1 MLNWCFKQSIIIDS
15 ISINSISISIS
26 GSGQRSVTK
35 TNSKFNK
42 YSIFYNN
49 ITPMNIKY
57 RKKDFKAY

>member
-15 ISINSISISIS
+15 ISINSIS